1 MLVRGH
7 IFLLLFFLHNIP
19 LYVQSI
25 DSFSRDL
32 LHENTRKLFFSF
44 FFFTRKLFNIQ
55 ISSSMPRLG
64 RLGWF
69 PGIATLKFYPGDSNG
84 PGKFGNC

>member
-44 FFFTRKLFNIQ
+44 FFFFPRKLFKIQ
-55 ISSSMPRLG
+55 ISSSMPRFGKTWVVPRYCYFKILPW
-64 RLGWF
+64 RL
-69 PGIATLKFYPGDSNG
+69 
-84 PGKFGNC
+84 

>member
-44 FFFTRKLFNIQ
+44 LFFYQEAFQHTNFKFHAQ
-55 ISSSMPRLG
+55 IGKTWVVPRYCYFKILPW
-64 RLGWF
+64 RL
-69 PGIATLKFYPGDSNG
+69 
-84 PGKFGNC
+84 

>member
-7 IFLLLFFLHNIP
+7 IFLSLFFLHNIP

-44 FFFTRKLFNIQ
+44 FFYQEDFQNTNFKFHAQ
-55 ISSSMPRLG
+55 IWEDLG
-64 RLGWF
+64 GSQVL
-69 PGIATLKFYPGDSNG
+69 LL
-84 PGKFGNC
+84 